1 MDNSVLK
8 FPDLL
13 RVEGVMAKGFGI
25 ICKFPMLDPD
35 LNLAAKAIYAL
46 LCSYAGNGDTAFPS
60 RDKMMGLLQ
69 IGKDKYYSGLK
80 QLTTQGYVTVEKR
93 QAANGH
99 FDSNIYTIVSN
110 PKKFILAKRQDS
122 AEEGELTFGFT
133 GIKSDG
139 YGMIPR
145 MVIFD
150 TRLTCT
156 AKVIYAY
163 LASYSGSGKVAFPKI
178 KDILYH
184 LGLSKTTFG
193 THMDKLIALNYVTRE
208 QRRIKGRLATN
219 NYRLN
224 DCPDEAVAQPK
235 RHPPRPK
242 KPDTVKPDMVDPDT
256 VRPDMVKPDMAGS
269 DTVGSDTVRPDTVK
283 PDIKYQ
289 DTTNTSSFKN
299 SSSKISPSIISA
311 GQLNWMDG
319 LNREELVEIIEDCWE
334 IPLYTPEV
342 RKEYGIT
349 LSDDSIQYMI
359 DLVVGFILS
368 EDKTLTANG
377 RRYTKADAVDR
388 FCKLSLDDL
397 QHTFERVACLS
408 GRIKNKRKYILAC
421 LLTIKEDVELEAE
434 LEVKKDLGNL
444 G

>member
-25 ICKFPMLDPD
+25 ICKFPMIDPD

-110 PKKFILAKRQDS
+110 PKKFILAKRQES
-122 AEEGELTFGFT
+122 ADEGELTFGFT

-208 QRRIKGRLATN
+208 QRRIKGRLAAN
-219 NYRLN
+219 NYCLN
-224 DCPDEAVAQPK
+224 DCPDEAAAQQK

-242 KPDTVKPDMVDPDT
+242 KPDMVKPDMVEPDT
-256 VRPDMVKPDMAGS
+256 ATPDMVKPDMV
-269 DTVGSDTVRPDTVK
+269 TPDTVRPDTVK
-283 PDIKYQ
+283 PDIKYK
-289 DTTNTSSFKN
+289 DTTNTSLFKN
-299 SSSKISPSIISA
+299 SSSNISPSIITA
-311 GQLNWMDG
+311 DQVTWMDG
-319 LNREELVEIIEDCWE
+319 LSREELVDIIEDCWE

-342 RKEYGIT
+342 RTEHGIT
-349 LSDDSIQYMI
+349 LSDDFIQYII
-359 DLVVGFILS
+359 DLVVTFILS
-368 EDKTLTANG
+368 EEKTLTANG
-377 RRYTKADAVDR
+377 HRYTKADAIDR

-397 QHTFERVACLS
+397 QHVFDKIAYLS
-408 GRIKNKRKYILAC
+408 GTIKNKRKYILAC
-421 LLTIKEDVELEAE
+421 LLTVAQDTMLDVELEI
-434 LEVKKDLGNL
+434 KKSFGNI